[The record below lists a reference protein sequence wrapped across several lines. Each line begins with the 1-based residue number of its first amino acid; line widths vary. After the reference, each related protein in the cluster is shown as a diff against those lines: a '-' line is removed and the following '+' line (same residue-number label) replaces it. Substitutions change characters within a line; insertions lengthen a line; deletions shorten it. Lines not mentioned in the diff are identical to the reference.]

1 LGAFFLPK
9 NLYFIDIVFNMKL
22 GFIGTGKIASSVI
35 TGICNSNITF
45 NKILIS
51 PRNKSI
57 ATKLKKKFR
66 KVVISKN
73 NQEIINSCDWVFL
86 SITPTVGEKII
97 KDLKFRSNQTVISFI
112 STITL
117 AKLKK
122 AIKVKAKIVRA
133 IPLPPI
139 SLKKGPIPIC
149 PPNKKVKE
157 FFNKIG
163 TTVEINNEKLSIN
176 FWSTSGMM
184 APFYELLRV
193 MTNWLIKRG
202 VKKGSAQKYVTSL
215 FLALSEDAVNNSKK
229 DLKYLVKES
238 QTPKGLNEQGVKEL
252 SKSGFYKSL
261 EKTLNS
267 IHKRL
272 SK

>member
-1 LGAFFLPK
+1 
-9 NLYFIDIVFNMKL
+9 MKL
-22 GFIGTGKIASSVI
+22 GFIGTGKITSAVI
-35 TGICNSNITF
+35 AGICKSSIIY
-45 NKILIS
+45 NKIIIS
-51 PRNKSI
+51 HRNKSI
-57 ATKLKKKFR
+57 SSSLKKKF
-66 KVVISKN
+66 KKISISKD
-73 NQEIINSCDWVFL
+73 NQEIVDKCDWVFL
-86 SITPTVGEKII
+86 SVTPTVGEKII
-97 KDLKFRSNQTVISFI
+97 KDLKFKSNQTVISFI

-117 AKLKK
+117 TQLKK
-122 AIKVKAKIVRA
+122 AIRVKAKIVRA

-139 SLKKGPIPIC
+139 SLKKGPVPIC
-149 PPNKKVKE
+149 PPNKKVKD

-163 TTVEINNEKLSIN
+163 TTVEIKNERSSIN

-193 MTNWLIKRG
+193 MTDWLVKRG
-202 VKKGSAQKYVTSL
+202 VKRNNAQKYITSL
-215 FLALSEDAVNNSKK
+215 FLALSEDAVVNSKK

-252 SKSGFYKSL
+252 TKAGFYKSL

-272 SK
+272 NK